1 MLCAEKLSGESADPL
16 MNMLENMQVNG
27 EERDVAIR
35 LLKTG
40 RWVGS
45 SIYVTFDD
53 CDHIHISLSLLCMET
68 LQEITAV
75 QNYIL

>member
-1 MLCAEKLSGESADPL
+1 MLYAERLSGESADPV
-16 MNMLENMQVNG
+16 MSMLQNMQVNS

-45 SIYVTFDD
+45 SIYVTFND
-53 CDHIHISLSLLCMET
+53 CDHLHISVSLLCMET